1 MGRKPQ
7 ICCLVPLWKA
17 RLECNDKSETKAKVC
32 YDSVS
37 WKLIVGKDQG
47 IREKKRKLRILP
59 RTP

>member
-7 ICCLVPLWKA
+7 ICCRVPLWKA
-17 RLECNDKSETKAKVC
+17 RLECNDKSENKAKLC

-47 IREKKRKLRILP
+47 ITGKEEES
-59 RTP
+59 

>member
-17 RLECNDKSETKAKVC
+17 TLECNGKSETKAKLC

-47 IREKKRKLRILP
+47 IKGEEEES
-59 RTP
+59 